1 MVVRVIRAA
10 LDEIFR
16 AEITA
21 RVRAVFPVERVKDA
35 AVRSRF

>member
-1 MVVRVIRAA
+1 VVVRIIRPA

-16 AEITA
+16 AEIA
-21 RVRAVFPVERVKDA
+21 ACVRAVFPVERMDDA